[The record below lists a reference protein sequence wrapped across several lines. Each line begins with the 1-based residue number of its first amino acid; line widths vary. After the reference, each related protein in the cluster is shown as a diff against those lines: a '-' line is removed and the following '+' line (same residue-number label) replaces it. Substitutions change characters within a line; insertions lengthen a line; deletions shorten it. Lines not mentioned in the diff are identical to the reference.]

1 MYTPSGGQ
9 CVLFLQLQE
18 AESPELLQLD
28 ELFDIM
34 EHSGC
39 DLPVKVCTYCMVMR
53 LCMCSLVHIQ
63 LFWVLIKG
71 FLRVEV
77 FFFDKN

>member
-1 MYTPSGGQ
+1 MCAPSGGQ

-34 EHSGC
+34 EQSGC
-39 DLPVKVCTYCMVMR
+39 DLPVKVCIYCMAMR
-53 LCMCSLVHIQ
+53 LCCVHWCTFSSFG
-63 LFWVLIKG
+63 FW
-71 FLRVEV
+71 FSRVEV
-77 FFFDKN
+77 F